1 MKKLQILLAA
11 LTICTAANAAQLELK
26 AGFEPFREGKSGY
39 ADFDRGASIGA
50 EALFNCEDKPFD
62 YGFGIERKSHFKGD
76 SRSSN
81 DLSGVNAYPIYL
93 TGKSFVYDDLFYV
106 VGRVGWAMYENSG
119 AEDGLYAGLGIGKQY
134 GNITLEGMYEHFD
147 VNTSSKLYSADQA
160 GVFSLKVGYRFGE
173 NRRDVIAREKEE
185 AARLEQERYQAE
197 EARLAAE
204 KEAKEKE
211 EAARLLAEEEALRAE
226 ETARAAARE
235 EVLEKYSSIT
245 LSASYG
251 VNELT
256 TSELDSGLMDK
267 INTDLAD
274 EAGVIEVKA
283 YTDSKGSEGYNKKL
297 SQDRAD
303 RVADAIRE
311 KLTNENIEVKAEGLG
326 ETNFLN
332 DNSTAELRR
341 ANRRVEIKFIAE

>member
-26 AGFEPFREGKSGY
+26 AGFEPFREGKNGY
-39 ADFDRGASIGA
+39 ADFDRGASLGA
-50 EALFNCEDKPFD
+50 EVLFNSEDKPFD
-62 YGFGIERKSHFKGD
+62 YGLGIERKSHFKGD
-76 SRSSN
+76 SGSSN
-81 DLSGVNAYPIYL
+81 DLSGANAYPIYL
-93 TGKSFVYDDLFYV
+93 TGKYGVADNLFYV
-106 VGRVGWAMYENSG
+106 VGRAGWAMYENSG

-160 GVFSLKVGYRFGE
+160 GVFSLKIGYRFGE
-173 NRRDVIAREKEE
+173 NKRDVIAREKEE

-211 EAARLLAEEEALRAE
+211 EARLLAEEEAAGV
-226 ETARAAARE
+226 AARE
-235 EVLEKYSSIT
+235 EMLEKYSSIT

-256 TSELDSGLMDK
+256 TSELDGGLMDK

-283 YTDSKGSEGYNKKL
+283 YTDNKGSESYNKEL

-303 RVADAIRE
+303 KVADAIRE
-311 KLTNENIEVKAEGLG
+311 NLTNENIEVKAEGLG

-332 DNSTAELRR
+332 DNSTTELRR

>member
-26 AGFEPFREGKSGY
+26 AGFEPFREGKNGY
-39 ADFDRGASIGA
+39 ADFDRGASLGA
-50 EALFNCEDKPFD
+50 EVLFNCEDKPFD
-62 YGFGIERKSHFKGD
+62 YGFGIERKSHFNGD
-76 SRSSN
+76 ENSSN
-81 DLSGVNAYPIYL
+81 DLNGANAYPIYL
-93 TGKSFVYDDLFYV
+93 TGKYGVADNLFYV
-106 VGRVGWAMYENSG
+106 VGRAGWAMYENSG

-160 GVFSLKVGYRFGE
+160 GLFSLKIGYRFGE
-173 NRRDVIAREKEE
+173 NKRDVIAREKEE

-197 EARLAAE
+197 LAAA

-211 EAARLLAEEEALRAE
+211 EARLLAENEALRAE
-226 ETARAAARE
+226 EAARAAARE
-235 EVLEKYSSIT
+235 ELLEKYSSIT

-256 TSELDSGLMDK
+256 TSELDGGLMDK
-267 INTDLAD
+267 INTDLAG

-303 RVADAIRE
+303 KVADTIRE